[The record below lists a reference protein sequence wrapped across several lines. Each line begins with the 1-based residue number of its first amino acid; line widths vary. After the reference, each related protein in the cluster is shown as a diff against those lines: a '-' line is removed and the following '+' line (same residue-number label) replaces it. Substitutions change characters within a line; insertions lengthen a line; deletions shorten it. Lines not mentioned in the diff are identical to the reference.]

1 MCEVVVIWE
10 PPSITSVNPTTWH
23 AKLVAPV
30 KSITFAHVSRKITGQ
45 WYLAMEPRGWDG
57 HPRWLI
63 DYPNPHIAKKHAEA
77 WARVNWKRIMRPEE
91 IPFVPYVTPRKEV
104 RPLDL
109 QEDCLAELYGP
120 DASLE
125 KYVVVHGRYRR
136 R

>member
-1 MCEVVVIWE
+1 
-10 PPSITSVNPTTWH
+10 
-23 AKLVAPV
+23 
-30 KSITFAHVSRKITGQ
+30 
-45 WYLAMEPRGWDG
+45 
-57 HPRWLI
+57 
-63 DYPNPHIAKKHAEA
+63 
-77 WARVNWKRIMRPEE
+77 MRPEE